1 MIFNNNYS
9 FLLRDSTNYYHK
21 FYLSENNTLMLQTF
35 SDKGL
40 SSISPVE
47 KNIADYSVDMDKEDR
62 IHLIILKDSGE
73 LFYRI
78 HPSNKYQKK
87 LAQVNLKSNKI
98 KFLTVKSI
106 KDDVHIFYMLNNK
119 SSLSPSI
126 YHSYYHNNC
135 WTTKKVVDVKADK
148 FPYPYMIDYSKNYI
162 YLFYSKDSKQSYG
175 IKKFNLDFY
184 MWGDLDDD
192 IKLPISHN
200 TSFLINDKNIAFI
213 CYNASLN
220 RNIYTLVR
228 YRDLNSNSSKWSKD
242 IPLSEATINALHPA
256 IVVKNNYTY
265 IIWTE
270 GDNIVYRKTDSA
282 FINWCS
288 KNVLMKKSPYL
299 CNSICISNHS
309 SEPNFKNT
317 FCPVIVDSP
326 PYPVINLEKTSN
338 KEEIQ
343 EKENTL
349 IPFITKGQG
358 AEAIS
363 NKEEYIRQLQ
373 LIIMEKDKKLMEY
386 YHLNNELSKKLG
398 ELNAILQE
406 KSADLSNLQ
415 QQYQLLKE
423 EFEEFKKN
431 SLERVELQTG
441 QSDEV
446 NGNKESAAALM
457 DKDSTIERLNLLIN
471 SLYQENNLKDQQI
484 EQLEQKLNR
493 SIFRRLLG

>member
-21 FYLSENNTLMLQTF
+21 FYLSESNTLMLQTF

-47 KNIADYSVDMDKEDR
+47 KNIADYSVDMDKEDK
-62 IHLIILKDSGE
+62 IHLILLKDSGE
-73 LFYRI
+73 LYYRI
-78 HPSNKYQKK
+78 HPSNKFQKK
-87 LAQVNLKSNKI
+87 LAQINLKSNKV
-98 KFLTVKSI
+98 KFLTIKSI
-106 KDDVHIFYMLNNK
+106 KEDVHIFYTLNK
-119 SSLSPSI
+119 SNLSPSI

-148 FPYPYMIDYSKNYI
+148 FLYPYMIDCTKDYI

-184 MWGDLDDD
+184 MWGDLDDN

-200 TSFLINDKNIAFI
+200 ASFLINDKNIAFI

-228 YRDLNSNSSKWSKD
+228 YRDLNNNSCQWSKD

-256 IVVKNNYTY
+256 VVVRNNYTY
-265 IIWTE
+265 IIWME

-282 FINWCS
+282 SINWSS
-288 KNVLMKKSPYL
+288 KDILMKKNPYI
-299 CNSICISNHS
+299 CNSVCISNHS
-309 SEPNFKNT
+309 SEPNFKST
-317 FCPVIVDSP
+317 YCPIIVDSP
-326 PYPVINLEKTSN
+326 PYPVINVEKASN
-338 KEEIQ
+338 REEIK

-349 IPFITKGQG
+349 IPYTHNNRNT
-358 AEAIS
+358 EDLS
-363 NKEEYIRQLQ
+363 YKEEYIRQLQ

-386 YHLNNELSKKLG
+386 YHLNNELSKKIE
-398 ELNAILQE
+398 ELTSHIKESNM
-406 KSADLSNLQ
+406 DLSHLQ
-415 QQYQLLKE
+415 QEYQLLKQE
-423 EFEEFKKN
+423 YEDLKKIN
-431 SLERVELQTG
+431 LEKAELQDG
-441 QSDEV
+441 QKDTV
-446 NGNKESAAALM
+446 NSSKEAAASLV

-484 EQLEQKLNR
+484 EQLEQKLNKG
-493 SIFRRLLG
+493 IFRRLLG